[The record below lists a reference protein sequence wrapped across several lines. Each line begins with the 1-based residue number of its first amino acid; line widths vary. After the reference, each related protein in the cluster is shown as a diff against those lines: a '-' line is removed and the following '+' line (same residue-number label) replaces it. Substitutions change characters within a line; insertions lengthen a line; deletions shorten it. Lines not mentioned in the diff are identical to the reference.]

1 MNDLKAYLKWK
12 KKVKLILYCHTYS
25 EEKKVKLVVIDFTN
39 YAIIWWD
46 KLVLSKKKNHERSID
61 TQDEMKAIMM
71 KKFIPSHYYWD
82 LYQKLQSLT
91 QNSTSI
97 KNYYK
102 DMEVA
107 I

>member
-1 MNDLKAYLKWK
+1 MEKES
-12 KKVKLILYCHTYS
+12 KLILYCHNYS
-25 EEKKVKLVVIDFTN
+25 GEKKVKLVVIDFTN

-46 KLVLSKKKNHERSID
+46 KLVLSKKKNHEKSID
-61 TQDEMKAIMM
+61 TQDEMKAIMRR
-71 KKFIPSHYYWD
+71 KFIPSHYYWD

-91 QNSTSI
+91 QNSKSI